1 VAENLNRRGWS
12 VSEKARR
19 VHGKNGWELDL
30 FSTMLSRKH
39 SYHRSEG
46 NLRLVKVRRVRE
58 K

>member
-1 VAENLNRRGWS
+1 M
-12 VSEKARR
+12 SEKARR